1 MAGAEPDPEGGVS
14 TLEERQACS
23 ANAPML
29 DGSEASFPVLSPED
43 NYYYGACWRFYLV
56 VCCLLGFTPEEENKK
71 KDDDDEEENLFW
83 ALTRW

>member
-1 MAGAEPDPEGGVS
+1 MKALAHLLSMSSSLAIMAGAEPDPEGGVS

-43 NYYYGACWRFYLV
+43 NYYYGAC
-56 VCCLLGFTPEEENKK
+56 
-71 KDDDDEEENLFW
+71 
-83 ALTRW
+83 